1 MPRLGDLHRWLCAK
15 RRVAADGTGLAR
27 AIDYSLKRWPAILRY
42 VESGQLPIDNNPIEN
57 AIRPICLGRRN
68 WLFVGSERAGQRA
81 AAIQSLLATA
91 SLNGLEPYAWLRST
105 LEKLPLWPQSRID
118 ELLPLGG
125 RVIDVDA
132 TPKDVIDTRIIPR

>member
-1 MPRLGDLHRWLCAK
+1 MRLALRQQEALPRLSDLHSWLCAK

-91 SLNGLEPYAWLRST
+91 SLNGLEPYAWLRGT
-105 LEKLPLWPQSRID
+105 LEKI
-118 ELLPLGG
+118 G
-125 RVIDVDA
+125 RAHV
-132 TPKDVIDTRIIPR
+132 